1 MTTKETLKDILNK
14 VSNLDRL
21 LNAPTQEHETDRLL
35 QFTKKEIDKMPNKFK
50 KIFRTNGYTA
60 WIRRRSDDRYKCSY
74 EVRYRRSG
82 YNISVSGKTIEI
94 AKQRFI
100 DALNNAEPKE
110 KSADKG
116 IPTTFNEFAQYYF
129 NTFRWRKVVE
139 ITRQTDTRRYNAY
152 ILPAF
157 NDKAIKN
164 ITPGEC
170 QKLIDSIFE
179 KGTPKQATEVFSLL
193 NQIFKMA
200 IKHNIIVHNPCD
212 IVFVQKYE
220 KQHGETLTKDEERE
234 LLKATS
240 GTPYLL
246 MFAIAL
252 YTGLRPNEY
261 KTARIDGKFIIANN
275 SKQKDGKEHIKR
287 IPITPMLAPYLEN
300 VSEIKFYHLN
310 RLRDKLKE
318 FLPNHKLYDLRTT
331 FYTRCQECGVTDIA
345 RNLFVGHSL
354 GGLADTYTDIS
365 DEYLLKESAKLNY

>member
-1 MTTKETLKDILNK
+1 
-14 VSNLDRL
+14 
-21 LNAPTQEHETDRLL
+21 
-35 QFTKKEIDKMPNKFK
+35 MPNKFK

-116 IPTTFNEFAQYYF
+116 IPTTFNEFTMYF
-129 NTFRWRKVVE
+129 FKSFRWRKVVKE
-139 ITRQTDTRRYNAY
+139 TQRIDMQRYNMY
-152 ILPAF
+152 LLPTF
-157 NDKAIKN
+157 SDKELKN

-170 QKLIDSIFE
+170 QKLIDSIFA

-193 NQIFKMA
+193 NQILKMA

-220 KQHGETLTKDEERE
+220 KKHGKALTKDEERE

-261 KTARIDGKFIIANN
+261 KTARIDGKFIIAKN
-275 SKQKDGKEHIKR
+275 SKQKDSKEHIKR

-300 VSEIKFYHLN
+300 ISEIKFYSVST
-310 RLRDKLKE
+310 LRDKLQSIFPK
-318 FLPNHKLYDLRTT
+318 HKLYDLRTT

-365 DEYLLKESAKLNY
+365 DEYLLNESAKLTY

>member
-1 MTTKETLKDILNK
+1 MTTQETLKDILNK
-14 VSNLDRL
+14 VNNLDRL

-74 EVRYRRSG
+74 EIRYRRSG

-170 QKLIDSIFE
+170 QKLIDNIFA

-212 IVFVQKYE
+212 IVFVQKYK

-310 RLRDKLKE
+310 RL
-318 FLPNHKLYDLRTT
+318 T
-331 FYTRCQECGVTDIA
+331 
-345 RNLFVGHSL
+345 
-354 GGLADTYTDIS
+354 
-365 DEYLLKESAKLNY
+365 